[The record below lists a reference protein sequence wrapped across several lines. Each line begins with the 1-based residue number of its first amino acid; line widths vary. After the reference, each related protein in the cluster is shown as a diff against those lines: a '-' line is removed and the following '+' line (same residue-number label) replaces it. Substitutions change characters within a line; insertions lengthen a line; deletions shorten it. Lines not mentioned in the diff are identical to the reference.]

1 MYRVSPES
9 CLCWSDQLLQQGQK
23 KLSTQSVWCDQQK
36 ALSHAGI
43 QPQSLRSSQLS
54 LGRLRGSSITVLLK
68 PCLQALCEHGLP
80 TWGSNPC
87 TDTCIQVQTLTLYFS
102 ALLIFVSM
110 CTAYLFSVFH
120 FSQFC
125 FALLIYINR
134 LSFAPLN

>member
-54 LGRLRGSSITVLLK
+54 LGRFRGSSVTVLLK
-68 PCLQALCEHGLP
+68 PCLQALCEHGLH
-80 TWGSNPC
+80 TLGSNPC

-110 CTAYLFSVFH
+110 STAYLFLCFP
-120 FSQFC
+120 FLPILFC
-125 FALLIYINR
+125 TLNIY
-134 LSFAPLN
+134 